1 MSDGGL
7 HGEEVFRGLL
17 ESAPDA
23 MVIVDAK
30 GRIVLINAQTEK
42 LFGYRREELVGQGM
56 DVLVPERFRAGH
68 DAHREGYSKDPRP
81 RAMGTGR
88 ELYARA
94 KDGREFPVEISLSP
108 LRTGSTLLVS
118 SAIRDISE
126 RKRLEIELRQ
136 KNEVLQAQKERVE
149 LASRMKSQFLANMSH
164 ELRTPLNSIIGFT
177 EIIHDGKAGTLN
189 DDQREYLGDV
199 LTSSR
204 HLLQLINDIL
214 DLAKVEAGKLRLD
227 VTRLELAPLLS
238 QAAAMLRTQA
248 EKRGIRVHLEV
259 SGDLA
264 SVDGDAGR
272 LKQVLYNF
280 LSNAIKFSPDGGE
293 VWVRSRTDGTSHYRL
308 EVEDHGIGIDA
319 KDLSRLFTE
328 FEQLNAG
335 TEKRYQ
341 GTGLGLALSRGLVEA
356 LGGEVGVQSQIGQ
369 GSLFFAR
376 LPRHQLPTA

>member
-1 MSDGGL
+1 MSDSPL

-30 GRIVLINAQTEK
+30 GLIVLINAQTEK
-42 LFGYRREELVGQGM
+42 LFGYSREELVGQPM
-56 DVLVPERFRAGH
+56 EALVPDRFRGGH
-68 DAHREGYSKDPRP
+68 SAHRHEYARDPRP

-108 LRTGSTLLVS
+108 LRTGEGLLVS

-126 RKRLEIELRQ
+126 RKRMEIELRQ
-136 KNEVLQAQKERVE
+136 KNEVLQEQKERVE

-177 EIIHDGKAGTLN
+177 EIIHDGKAGALN
-189 DDQREYLGDV
+189 DDQKEYLGDV

-214 DLAKVEAGKLRLD
+214 DLAKVESGKLRLD
-227 VTRLELAPLLS
+227 IGRLELGPLLNQS
-238 QAAAMLRTQA
+238 AAMLRTQA
-248 EKRGIRVHLEV
+248 EKRGIRLHIEAAPEPE
-259 SGDLA
+259 SIH
-264 SVDGDAGR
+264 GDAGR

-280 LSNAIKFSPDGGE
+280 LSNALKFSPDGGE
-293 VWVRSRTDGTSHYRL
+293 VWVRSRPDGPEHYRL
-308 EVEDHGIGIDA
+308 EVEDHGIGIA
-319 KDLSRLFTE
+319 ARDLSRLFTE
-328 FEQLNAG
+328 FEQLNTG

-356 LGGEVGVQSQIGQ
+356 LGGQVGVESQLGQ
-369 GSLFFAR
+369 GSLFYAR
-376 LPRHQLPTA
+376 LPRRLAP